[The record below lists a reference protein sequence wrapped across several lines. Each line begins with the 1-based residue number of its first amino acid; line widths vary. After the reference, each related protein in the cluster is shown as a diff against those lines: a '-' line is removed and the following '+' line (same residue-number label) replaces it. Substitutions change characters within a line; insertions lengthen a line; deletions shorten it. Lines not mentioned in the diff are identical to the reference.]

1 MVEKLEGELAAYEQV
16 NNLTVSLSDITNTA
30 PPAAHAQP
38 GQSPTHSH
46 HRSRSSA
53 SGGSLGSITKS
64 LLSSMTKMMSYLRQ
78 SEIQLK
84 GEVAVRVQMLQTMT
98 EQQNLMDTL
107 TAVSRTPLICGIVC
121 IGDLYTESYCTI
133 HRT

>member
-38 GQSPTHSH
+38 GQSSAHSH

-121 IGDLYTESYCTI
+121 IGDLYT
-133 HRT
+133 

>member
-46 HRSRSSA
+46 HRSRSRA

-107 TAVSRTPLICGIVC
+107 TTVSRTPLICGIVC
-121 IGDLYTESYCTI
+121 IGDLYT
-133 HRT
+133 

>member
-1 MVEKLEGELAAYEQV
+1 MVEKLEGELAAYEQA

-30 PPAAHAQP
+30 PPPAHSQP

-107 TAVSRTPLICGIVC
+107 TAVSRTPLICSIVC
-121 IGDLYTESYCTI
+121 ISDLYT
-133 HRT
+133 